1 MLIQKRD
8 LDLHVLLDLSLVLML
23 FVESLDISAVVD
35 NWEQFQ
41 HRPNA
46 KELNAPCPGQPLGDG
61 EAVGCYTSHQVPGSD
76 GLERMQTDGKVDP
89 APDGGHASHFL
100 EGPLEDG
107 DLCVGEEVDVEGA

>member
-8 LDLHVLLDLSLVLML
+8 LGFHVLFDLSLVLLL
-23 FVESLDISAVVD
+23 FVESMDIGAVVD

-46 KELNAPCPGQPLGDG
+46 KKLDTPCPDQSLGDG
-61 EAVGCYTSHQVPGSD
+61 ETVGCHSSHQVPGSD
-76 GLERMQTDGKVDP
+76 SLERMQANGKVDP
-89 APDGGHASHFL
+89 APDSGHASHFL

-107 DLCVGEEVDVEGA
+107 DLCVGKKVHVEGA